1 MVLKNKILVCARD
14 RRLGVVAK
22 VFCIC
27 HWLKK
32 IHVYNLKCFVFG
44 VAMQIRGVE
53 RGRQCGIR
61 YVIVFLHNNSF
72 LSKCLRT
79 SATVVLF
86 LQSRDPTF
94 VLLGGKEGLE
104 ASF

>member
-1 MVLKNKILVCARD
+1 MPETVGLELLQKCFAFVT
-14 RRLGVVAK
+14 G
-22 VFCIC
+22 
-27 HWLKK
+27 LKK

-44 VAMQIRGVE
+44 VTMQIRGVE

-61 YVIVFLHNNSF
+61 YVIGFLHNNSF

-94 VLLGGKEGLE
+94 VLL
-104 ASF
+104 